1 MRMTGF
7 IRVYCGY
14 DLFRDDEA
22 SGEVWYAT
30 PSTPLPG
37 DDEAL
42 VTYPD
47 EAALCADI
55 NATFAVPGAAS

>member
-7 IRVYCGY
+7 IRAYCGY

-22 SGEVWYAT
+22 AGEVWYAA

-37 DDEAL
+37 GDEAL
-42 VTYPD
+42 ATYPS
-47 EAALCADI
+47 ESALRAAID
-55 NATFAVPGAAS
+55 ATFVAPGAVS

>member
-7 IRVYCGY
+7 IRAYCGY

-22 SGEVWYAT
+22 AGEVWYAA
-30 PSTPLPG
+30 PSTPMSG

-42 VTYPD
+42 ATYPD
-47 EAALCADI
+47 EAALRAAID
-55 NATFAVPGAAS
+55 ATFSVPGAVS